1 MIEIKVPE
9 LGESITEGTVSAWIK
24 KEGEPVSQGEVIAEI
39 ETDKVNLEV
48 SAEVDGVLKKI
59 WKEEGSNVEIG
70 EVIATVDETG
80 KTAASGASSGEPV
93 MQPTDQPKAEP
104 SSPMQEQQKPQNEK
118 QMEKADEEAAHARET
133 KAEAD
138 KTGRRRVEATPAARK
153 LAREKGKNLSD
164 IQASDPIGRV
174 RPVDLENTNG
184 NRLAQI
190 PKQPAEKQPAM
201 KAQTPSVPFWDGEP
215 KEERIHMSRRRQT
228 IAKRLVEAQ
237 QTAAILTT
245 FNEIDMSAVMNL
257 RSRRKEEFMKEHGI
271 KLGFMSF
278 FTKAVVGA
286 LKAFPMLN
294 AEIDGDEII
303 VKKYYD
309 IGIAV
314 AAKEGLVVPVVRDA
328 DRLSFAG
335 IEKEIDRL
343 AKKAVSNELTL
354 ADLKGGT
361 FTITNGGVF
370 GSLLSTPIINAPQVG
385 ILGMHS
391 IQTRPVAVD
400 EEKMENRPMMYVAL
414 SYDHRIVDGKEAVQF
429 LVKIKNLLEDP
440 ETLLLEG

>member
-1 MIEIKVPE
+1 MIEVKVPA

-24 KEGEPVSQGEVIAEI
+24 KEGEFVAQGEVIAEI
-39 ETDKVNLEV
+39 ETDKVNLEI
-48 SAEVDGVLKKI
+48 SAETSGILQKI
-59 WKEEGSNVEIG
+59 MKEEGSNVEIG
-70 EVIATVDETG
+70 EVIATME
-80 KTAASGASSGEPV
+80 AASGENEAKQAPAASKPE
-93 MQPTDQPKAEP
+93 AP
-104 SSPMQEQQKPQNEK
+104 SSDQQAVEPAASDANEQNDSEQDK
-118 QMEKADEEAAHARET
+118 QAK
-133 KAEAD
+133 
-138 KTGRRRVEATPAARK
+138 RRRIEATPAARK
-153 LAREKGKNLSD
+153 LAREKGKSLD
-164 IQASDPIGRV
+164 DVQPSDPIGRV
-174 RPVDLENTNG
+174 RPIDLENDHSHH
-184 NRLAQI
+184 NRLAEITNKEQSSNHAS
-190 PKQPAEKQPAM
+190 QA
-201 KAQTPSVPFWDGEP
+201 TVPFWEGEV
-215 KEERIHMSRRRQT
+215 KEERIRMSRRRQT

-237 QTAAILTT
+237 HTAAMLTT
-245 FNEIDMSAVMNL
+245 FNEIDMTAVMNL
-257 RSRRKEEFMKEHGI
+257 RNRRKEEFVSDHGI

-303 VKKYYD
+303 LKKYYD

-343 AKKAVSNELTL
+343 AKKATANELSL

-391 IQTRPVAVD
+391 IQWRPVAID
-400 EEKMENRPMMYVAL
+400 KERMENRPMMYVAL
-414 SYDHRIVDGKEAVQF
+414 SYDHRIIDGKEAVQF